1 MIEVRIREEYDTSA
15 VKLGEVAFD
24 EAALDRVIPLL
35 CEWGVADRD
44 GNTHAKGEMVGQ
56 FALRDGDAYF
66 EVILISDD

>member
-24 EAALDRVIPLL
+24 EAALDRIIPLL

-44 GNTHAKGEMVGQ
+44 GNVHAKGEMVGQ
-56 FALRDGDAYF
+56 FALHDGDAYF
-66 EVILISDD
+66 EVVLTS